1 MLKVCFHQAIEDEK
15 IKFAVIAAIY
25 KNQWIYCRHRERNTF
40 EIPGGHREVGETIIE
55 TAKRE
60 LYEETGAIDFELE
73 EITVYS
79 VINDSIETFGMLFFT
94 EVKELGVLPD
104 LEIEEIQLFD
114 EMPET
119 LTYPLIQPLLI
130 EKVKQVLKMNG

>member
-15 IKFAVIAAIY
+15 IKFAVIAARY

-79 VINDSIETFGMLFFT
+79 VVNDSIETFGMLFFT

>member
-1 MLKVCFHQAIEDEK
+1 MLKVCFRQAIEDEK
-15 IKFAVIAAIY
+15 IKFAVIAARY

-60 LYEETGAIDFELE
+60 LYEETGAIGFELE

-79 VINDSIETFGMLFFT
+79 VVNDNIETFGMLFFT

>member
-15 IKFAVIAAIY
+15 IKFAVIAARY

-79 VINDSIETFGMLFFT
+79 VVNDNIETFGMLFLQ
-94 EVKELGVLPD
+94 K
-104 LEIEEIQLFD
+104 
-114 EMPET
+114 
-119 LTYPLIQPLLI
+119 
-130 EKVKQVLKMNG
+130 

>member
-1 MLKVCFHQAIEDEK
+1 MLKGCFHQAIEDEK
-15 IKFAVIAAIY
+15 IKFAVIAARY

-40 EIPGGHREVGETIIE
+40 EIPGGHREIGETIIE
-55 TAKRE
+55 TTKRE

-79 VINDSIETFGMLFFT
+79 VVNDNIKTFGMLFFA

-119 LTYPLIQPLLI
+119 LTYPLIQPILI
-130 EKVKQVLKMNG
+130 DKVKQVLKMNG

>member
-15 IKFAVIAAIY
+15 IKFAVIAARY

-60 LYEETGAIDFELE
+60 LYEETGAIGFELE

-79 VINDSIETFGMLFFT
+79 VVNDNIETFGMLFFT

>member
-15 IKFAVIAAIY
+15 IKFAVIAARY

-79 VINDSIETFGMLFFT
+79 VVNDNIETFGMLFFT

>member
-15 IKFAVIAAIY
+15 IKFAVIAARY

-40 EIPGGHREVGETIIE
+40 EIPGGHREIGETIIE

-79 VINDSIETFGMLFFT
+79 VVNDNIETFGMLFFT

>member
-15 IKFAVIAAIY
+15 IKFAVIAARY

-40 EIPGGHREVGETIIE
+40 EIPGGHREIGETIIE

-79 VINDSIETFGMLFFT
+79 VVNDNIETFGMLFFT

-130 EKVKQVLKMNG
+130 ERVKQVLKMNG

>member
-15 IKFAVIAAIY
+15 IKFAVIAARY

>member
-15 IKFAVIAAIY
+15 IKFAVIAARY

-40 EIPGGHREVGETIIE
+40 EILGGHREVGETIIE

>member
-15 IKFAVIAAIY
+15 IKFAVIAARY

-79 VINDSIETFGMLFFT
+79 VVNDNIETFGMLFFT

-104 LEIEEIQLFD
+104 LEIGEIQLFD
-114 EMPET
+114 EMPEI